1 MSRLLGA
8 DIPAE
13 KRVIIALRSLPG
25 IGPYRAGKICDEF
38 KIDLQARAK
47 TLDETALY
55 KIGLYIKEQGWLT
68 GPDLKRFEADCIM
81 SEIANQTRRGKRHQ
95 RGLPIRTSRTR
106 RNGRTARRLARFVQS
121 K

>member
-8 DIPAE
+8 DIPAG
-13 KRVIIALRSLPG
+13 KRVVIALRSLSG
-25 IGPYRAGKICDEF
+25 IGPHRAAKICEAF
-38 KIDLQARAK
+38 KIDLQSRAH
-47 TLDETALY
+47 TLDETTLY
-55 KIGLYIKEQGWLT
+55 KIGMYIKEQEWLT

-95 RGLPIRTSRTR
+95 RGLPIRTSRGR
-106 RNGRTARRLARFVQS
+106 RNGRTARRLARFVQN